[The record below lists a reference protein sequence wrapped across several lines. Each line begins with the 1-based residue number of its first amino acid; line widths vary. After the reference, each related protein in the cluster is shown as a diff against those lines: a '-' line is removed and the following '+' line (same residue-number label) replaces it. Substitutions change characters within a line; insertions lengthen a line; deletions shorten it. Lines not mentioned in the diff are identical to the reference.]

1 MSRTSIESQAAGHA
15 SGRSSRAHADLPMDP
30 LTLSTVWHSLQRICR
45 EMRRVIERTAQSYLI
60 SQLKDISVG
69 IWDGQGNTVAIPVGL
84 PIQFVGAKYS
94 VRYIMNEY
102 GGDIYP
108 GDVFLANDPY
118 RGYSCHP
125 PDWGY
130 FRPIFHEDQLVFWT
144 LARAHVEDTGAAF
157 PGAYFSDPYD
167 VHSEGLLIPGV
178 KVIERG
184 REQRDIMRLI
194 FNNVRLAE
202 GVRNDSYA
210 MIAATQL
217 AENRLLDLIGKYG
230 MQTVQRC
237 VQVMQARTEQAVRA
251 CIGAMP
257 DGTYRGESSTDD
269 DGVELDVPVTVRCD
283 VTVKGEQLTID
294 FSRSDAQ
301 RKGFVNCSYPSTY
314 SCAVASAI
322 LFLDPALAEYHNEG
336 TMRPIEVIAPEG
348 RVVNAKYPAPMGGAP
363 VSMGGNIQE
372 AVMMALS
379 QALPTR
385 AAAGWGRRYGQY
397 IYGIDPRTGS
407 LYVFPGYHAEGGSGA
422 VWGYDGY
429 QGSASLGTLGE
440 IARPNTEDYEIR
452 FPWKVISREFR
463 KDSSGAGRWRG
474 GPGFHWEVVNL
485 GGDAGMHT
493 GAGQGETTFAHGCL
507 GGKPTMPNICHIV
520 HSNGEKV
527 VAKVHRLHKVV
538 QGDHV
543 VKDTSGGGGVG
554 RPEER
559 DPIAVLEDVTVNEL
573 VTIETARSI
582 YKVVIDP
589 ATLTIDWKQTNALRA
604 AAEPAAAAKGP

>member
-1 MSRTSIESQAAGHA
+1 METEV
-15 SGRSSRAHADLPMDP
+15 DP

-69 IWDGQGNTVAIPVGL
+69 IWDGEGNTVAIPVGL
-84 PIQFVGAKYS
+84 PAQFVGAKYS

-102 GGDIYP
+102 GEDIYP

-118 RGYSCHP
+118 HGYSCHP

-130 FRPIFHEDQLVFWT
+130 FRPIFQGDRLVFWT

-167 VHSEGLLIPGV
+167 IHSEGLLIPGV

-184 REQRDIMRLI
+184 REQRDLMRLI

-217 AENRLLDLIGKYG
+217 AETRLLDLIAKYG
-230 MQTVQRC
+230 FETVHRC
-237 VQVMQARTEQAVRA
+237 VEAMHARTEQAVRA

-294 FSRSDAQ
+294 FSRSDKQ
-301 RKGFVNCSYPSTY
+301 RKGFVNCSYPTTY
-314 SCAVASAI
+314 SCSVASAI

-336 TMRPIEVIAPEG
+336 TMRPIEVVAPPG
-348 RVVNAKYPAPMGGAP
+348 LVVNANYPAPMGGAP

-372 AVMMALS
+372 AVMMAMS
-379 QALPTR
+379 DALPTR

-397 IYGIDPRTGS
+397 IYGIDPRTGG
-407 LYVFPGYHAEGGSGA
+407 LYVFPGYHAEGGAGA
-422 VWGYDGY
+422 IYGFDGY
-429 QGSASLGTLGE
+429 QGTASLGTLGE

-452 FPWKVISREFR
+452 YPWKVISREFR

-485 GGDAGMHT
+485 GADAGMHT
-493 GAGQGETTFAHGCL
+493 GAGQGETTYAHGCL
-507 GGKPTMPNICHIV
+507 GGRPTLPNVCHIV
-520 HSNGEKV
+520 RSDGERMR
-527 VAKVHRLHKVV
+527 AKVHRLHKVFP
-538 QGDHV
+538 GDHI

-554 RPEER
+554 PPEER
-559 DPIAVLEDVTVNEL
+559 DPRAVWEDVYVNEL
-573 VTIETARSI
+573 VTVETALKV

-589 ATLTIDWKQTNALRA
+589 ATLQIDWVRTEALRA
-604 AAEPAAAAKGP
+604 DANASASAAISR

>member
-1 MSRTSIESQAAGHA
+1 MVRVAIDVGGIEGNV
-15 SGRSSRAHADLPMDP
+15 DP

-69 IWDGQGNTVAIPVGL
+69 IWDGEGNTVAIPVGL
-84 PIQFVGAKYS
+84 PAQFVGAKYS

-102 GGDIYP
+102 GENIYP

-118 RGYSCHP
+118 KGYSCHP
-125 PDWGY
+125 PDWGF
-130 FRPIFHEDQLVFWT
+130 FRPIFQGERLVFWT

-167 VHSEGLLIPGV
+167 IHSEGLLIPGV

-230 MQTVQRC
+230 IGTVHRC
-237 VQVMQARTEQAVRA
+237 VGVMHARTEQAVRA
-251 CIGAMP
+251 CIRAMP

-283 VTVKGEQLTID
+283 VTVKGEQLRID
-294 FSRSDAQ
+294 FSRSDTQ
-301 RKGFVNCSYPSTY
+301 RKGFVNCSYPTTY
-314 SCAVASAI
+314 SCCVASAI

-348 RVVNAKYPAPMGGAP
+348 LVVNANYPAPMGGAP

-372 AVMMALS
+372 AVMMAMS
-379 QALPTR
+379 EALPAR

-407 LYVFPGYHAEGGSGA
+407 LYVFPGYHAEGGAGA
-422 VWGYDGY
+422 VYGFDGY
-429 QGSASLGTLGE
+429 QGTASLGTLGE

-452 FPWKVISREFR
+452 YPWKVISREFR

-493 GAGQGETTFAHGCL
+493 GAGQGETTTAHGCL
-507 GGKPTMPNICHIV
+507 GGRPTLPNVCHIV
-520 HSNGEKV
+520 RSNGEKIR
-527 VAKVHRLHKVV
+527 AKVHRLHKVFL
-538 QGDHV
+538 GDHI

-554 RPEER
+554 RPQER
-559 DPIAVLEDVTVNEL
+559 DPQAVWEDVTLNEL
-573 VTIETARSI
+573 VTIETARDV
-582 YKVVIDP
+582 YEVVIDP
-589 ATLTIDWKQTNALRA
+589 ATRQIDWDRTKTLRA
-604 AAEPAAAAKGP
+604 AAAIASTVIPAA